1 MLYLSY
7 ALWPYTLWQIYVAMR
22 TIHGAYITYTFFR
35 WFSGSMWLYATWVIS
50 FVYNP
55 YEIKQI
61 EDKQIEGKQI
71 EDKKVSKLDELD

>member
-7 ALWPYTLWQIYVAMR
+7 TLWPYTLWSYTLWQLYVAMR

-35 WFSGSMWLYATWVIS
+35 WFSGSMWFYTVWLAS

-61 EDKQIEGKQI
+61 EDK
-71 EDKKVSKLDELD
+71 KVSKLDELD